1 MEKTIQ
7 IDGKNIT
14 FRCTAGTLRRY
25 RNQFGRE
32 FFADLAKLTE
42 AENGSFDNFTFAPIE
57 DIIWVMAKTA
67 DDSIP
72 EPDVWYDGF
81 DDFSLVDV
89 FTSLEDL
96 LLQTLKRKNSSA
108 AVHLAA
114 KRKRKKKRH

>member
-72 EPDVWYDGF
+72 DPDTWYNGF
-81 DDFSLVDV
+81 DDFSVIDV
-89 FTSLEDL
+89 FISLENL
-96 LLQTLKRKNSSA
+96 ILHSLKRKNSPA
-108 AVHLAA
+108 AVHPAA

>member
-7 IDGKNIT
+7 IDGRNIT

-81 DDFSLVDV
+81 NDFPLVDV
-89 FTSLEDL
+89 FISLENL
-96 LLQTLKRKNSSA
+96 ILHSLKRKNSPA
-108 AVHLAA
+108 AVHPAA

>member
-7 IDGKNIT
+7 IDGRNIT

-67 DDSIP
+67 DDTIP
-72 EPDVWYDGF
+72 DPDAWYDGF
-81 DDFSLVDV
+81 DDFSVIDV
-89 FTSLEDL
+89 FTSLEKL
-96 LLQTLKRKNSSA
+96 ILHSLKRKNSPA
-108 AVHLAA
+108 AVHPAM
-114 KRKRKKKRH
+114 KRKRKKKHR